1 MRGTGGTWGL
11 FAVHLLTAS
20 FGFACALV
28 AVGSVIAFVP
38 SVLNLDAAT
47 ASPGQVEQAAA
58 RLLYLHATFWPVV
71 ASCLAAVVLSSFF
84 LYRRMTAPFVRFGQA
99 FQSVGTGELPVPIV
113 LRSHD
118 YMRKEAEAVNE
129 MIRSLRSRLS
139 RVQQEGYVL
148 FEQIDDLVEHV
159 AALPDR
165 GVLLDVLSQVDVQR
179 KRLTA
184 ELDSLG
190 PLRLP
195 DSLE

>member
-1 MRGTGGTWGL
+1 MRGIQGTWGL
-11 FAVHLLTAS
+11 FAVHLMVAS

-47 ASPGQVEQAAA
+47 ASVGQVEQAAA
-58 RLLYLHATFWPVV
+58 RLLHLHATFWPVV

-84 LYRRMTAPFVRFGQA
+84 LYRRMTAPFVRFGRA
-99 FQSVGTGELPVPIV
+99 FQSVGTGELPDPIV
-113 LRSHD
+113 LRNSD

-129 MIRSLRSRLS
+129 MILSLRSRLS

-148 FEQIDDLVEHV
+148 FEQIDDLVEQV
-159 AALPDR
+159 TALPDR
-165 GVLLDVLSQVDVQR
+165 GGLLDALTRVDVHR
-179 KRLTA
+179 KRLAA

-190 PLRLP
+190 PPCHP
-195 DSLE
+195 DPRE

>member
-1 MRGTGGTWGL
+1 MRGNATWGL
-11 FAVHLLTAS
+11 FAVHLMVAS
-20 FGFACALV
+20 FGFASALV

-47 ASPGQVEQAAA
+47 ASAGQVEHAAA

-71 ASCLAAVVLSSFF
+71 ACCLAAVVLSSFF
-84 LYRRMTAPFVRFGQA
+84 LYRRMTAPFARLGKA
-99 FQSVGTGELPVPIV
+99 FESVGAGELPGPIV
-113 LRSHD
+113 LRTSD
-118 YMRKEAEAVNE
+118 YMQEEAEAVNE

-139 RVQQEGYVL
+139 RLQQEGYVL

-165 GVLLDVLSQVDVQR
+165 DVLVDALSQVDVHR
-179 KRLTA
+179 KRLAA

-190 PLRLP
+190 PPCHP
-195 DSLE
+195 DPRE